1 MTTQPK
7 QLTADDFLRLHS
19 QGVRGEVIRGVL
31 RETMPAGREH
41 GKIAAKLSFLLG
53 CLVWPGK
60 LGELT
65 TSDSG
70 VSSSQTP
77 DTVREPDIAYFSAAK
92 SQSGSRVT
100 GYSEE
105 VPDLVVEVIS
115 PSDTQREVSDKA
127 SMWLSY
133 GVRLVWVVQPET
145 GSVDI
150 YRPDNEP
157 TTSGEDDV
165 LDGLGALPGFIC
177 SVQEIF
183 DT

>member
-7 QLTADDFLRLHS
+7 QLTRRLAASDS
-19 QGVRGEVIRGVL
+19 QGVRGELIRGVL

-41 GKIAAKLSFLLG
+41 SKLAAKLSFLLG
-53 CLVWPGK
+53 CLVWPRR

-65 TSDSG
+65 TSDSAVG
-70 VSSSQTP
+70 LERDA

-115 PSDTQREVSDKA
+115 PSDTQHEVSDKA

-133 GVRLVWVVQPET
+133 GVRLVWVVQLET

-157 TTSGEDDV
+157 TTIGEDDILGE
-165 LDGLGALPGFIC
+165 LDVLPGFIC

>member
-7 QLTADDFLRLHS
+7 LLTDDDLMRLHS
-19 QGVRGEVIRGVL
+19 QGVRGELIRGVL
-31 RETMPAGREH
+31 REKMPTGREH

-53 CLVWPGK
+53 CLVWPRR

-65 TSDSG
+65 TSDSAVG
-70 VSSSQTP
+70 LERDP

-92 SQSGSRVT
+92 SQSGSWVT

-105 VPDLVVEVIS
+105 VPDLVIKVIS
-115 PSDTQREVSDKA
+115 PNDTQREVSDKA

-133 GVRLVWVVQPET
+133 GVRFVWVIQPET

-157 TTSGEDDV
+157 TTSGEDDT
-165 LDGLGALPGFIC
+165 LDGLDVLPGFTC

>member
-1 MTTQPK
+1 MITQPK
-7 QLTADDFLRLHS
+7 LLTADDLLCLHS
-19 QGVRGEVIRGVL
+19 QGVRGELIRGVL
-31 RETMPAGREH
+31 PDTMPTVREH
-41 GKIAAKLSFLLG
+41 GKIAAKLSFVLG

-65 TSDSG
+65 TSESG
-70 VSSSQTP
+70 VGLERDP

-100 GYSEE
+100 DYSEE

-115 PSDTQREVSDKA
+115 PNDTQREVSDKA

-157 TTSGEDDV
+157 TTIGEDHI
-165 LDGLGALPGFIC
+165 LDGLDVLPGFIC
-177 SVQEIF
+177 SVREIF

>member
-19 QGVRGEVIRGVL
+19 QGVRGELIRGVL
-31 RETMPAGREH
+31 RETMPTGREH

-70 VSSSQTP
+70 VWLERAP
-77 DTVREPDIAYFSAAK
+77 DTLREPGIATFSAAK
-92 SQSGSRVT
+92 SQSSSRVT
-100 GYSEE
+100 DYSEE
-105 VPDLVVEVIS
+105 VPDLVVEVVS
-115 PSDTQREVSDKA
+115 PSDTQHEVSDKA

-145 GSVDI
+145 GRVDI

-157 TTSGEDDV
+157 TTIGEDDI
-165 LDGLGALPGFIC
+165 LDGLDVLPGFIC
-177 SVQEIF
+177 SVREIF